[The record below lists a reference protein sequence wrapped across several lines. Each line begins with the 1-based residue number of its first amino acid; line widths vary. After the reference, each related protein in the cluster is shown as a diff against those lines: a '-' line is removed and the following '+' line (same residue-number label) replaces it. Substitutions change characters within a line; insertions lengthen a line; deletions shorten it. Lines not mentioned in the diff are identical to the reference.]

1 MNKLILTAALVVSSL
16 ASASD
21 WTIDSAHSLAE
32 FDVKHMAVS
41 TVNGSLGEV
50 TGAVKLDDKDA
61 SKSTFDVKIDVKGL
75 TTKVAKRDDHLRSAD
90 FFDVEKFPTIT
101 FVSKKADAKQSFVK
115 IEGTKATITGV
126 LTIKGVS
133 KDVTLTGTLA
143 DSVNPFTKAKTRGFT
158 ATTQINR
165 KDFGLVWNM
174 ALETGGVLVSDEVNI
189 TVNAE
194 LVPAA
199 PAAAPAAAPTKK

>member
-1 MNKLILTAALVVSSL
+1 
-16 ASASD
+16 
-21 WTIDSAHSLAE
+21 
-32 FDVKHMAVS
+32 
-41 TVNGSLGEV
+41 
-50 TGAVKLDDKDA
+50 
-61 SKSTFDVKIDVKGL
+61 
-75 TTKVAKRDDHLRSAD
+75 
-90 FFDVEKFPTIT
+90 
-101 FVSKKADAKQSFVK
+101 
-115 IEGTKATITGV
+115 
-126 LTIKGVS
+126 
-133 KDVTLTGTLA
+133 VTLTGTLA

-199 PAAAPAAAPTKK
+199 PAAAPTKK